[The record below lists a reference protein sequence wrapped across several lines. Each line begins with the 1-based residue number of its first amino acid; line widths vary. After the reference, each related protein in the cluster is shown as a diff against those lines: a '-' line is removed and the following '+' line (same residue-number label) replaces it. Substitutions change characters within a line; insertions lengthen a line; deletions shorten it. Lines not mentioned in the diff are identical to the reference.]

1 MTSPFQP
8 GSIVIL
14 YLREPRERVCGML
27 MSLDAV
33 GVALL
38 GMDLGSFP
46 DWLRGRAARGDG
58 IPASRVFYPM
68 ARIERMLMDE
78 GTQEMPGL
86 DAQCVAMTGRTMREN
101 LSEEITASTQAGI
114 V

>member
-8 GSIVIL
+8 ESIVIL

-27 MSLDAV
+27 MSLEPF
-33 GVALL
+33 GVALM

-46 DWLRGRAARGDG
+46 DWLRGRAGRGDG
-58 IPASRVFYPM
+58 ICASRTFYPM

-78 GTQEMPGL
+78 DTPDVPGL

-101 LSEEITASTQAGI
+101 LSDQVGAATQGGMA
-114 V
+114 